1 MYLANVIPL
10 QTRPAGVGAFT
21 LTAGVGAF
29 SLTARDAEILGLLAN
44 FLTLRR

>member
-10 QTRPAGVGAFT
+10 QTSLVGVVAFMLTAGVGAFT

-29 SLTARDAEILGLLAN
+29 ILITA
-44 FLTLRR
+44 